1 MYNINY
7 SEINWDNKRFAFSL
21 YYKIKHTERDFGRK
35 IGHFTNKGTRCLRNG
50 FPYAYEE
57 KYVKV
62 LRHTN
67 PKGETYLFGKF
78 YNGRRDSLMIT
89 LAYLQDG
96 VWFPCQN

>member
-1 MYNINY
+1 MHNINY
-7 SEINWDNKRFAFSL
+7 QEINWDNKRFAFSL
-21 YYKIKHTERDFGRK
+21 EAKIKHTERDFGRK
-35 IGHFTNKGTRCLRNG
+35 IGSYRLTKTIESDGRKHEF
-50 FPYAYEE
+50 EE
-57 KYVKV
+57 KFAKA

-78 YNGRRDSLMIT
+78 YNGRRDSLMVT